1 MDGFPG
7 AVVFRVPWPPAA
19 VPPGAVVSA
28 CCGLPGAVALSPKRC
43 PGFARAK
50 RDKSLLSAGFGR
62 IRIPHVL
69 IRPERNP
76 AGALCHVLHPRIRCV
91 AQYRT
96 VPAALREWPPAAS
109 AAKLPAS
116 FPSRPFTR
124 RTTPAPAETGV
135 PPHTRL
141 AAADRRGSGLNDGRG
156 RVCRRPWV
164 AGRRVR
170 WRGGGPAA
178 RGGGWRAG
186 GCGGGWRAGG
196 CGGGWRAGGCGGGH
210 PGAVGICPGPVR
222 SPTPDAPDAPDPKRA
237 YLDKLPASS

>member
-7 AVVFRVPWPPAA
+7 AVALRVPWPPRGRWRS
-19 VPPGAVVSA
+19 P
-28 CCGLPGAVALSPKRC
+28 PKRC

-170 WRGGGPAA
+170 WRGGGPAGA
-178 RGGGWRAG
+178 VAGGGPAGAVAG
-186 GCGGGWRAGG
+186 GGPA
-196 CGGGWRAGGCGGGH
+196 
-210 PGAVGICPGPVR
+210 GAVAGIR
-222 SPTPDAPDAPDPKRA
+222 APSESARDR
-237 YLDKLPASS
+237 